1 MNRIITTLITLLLI
15 QLLVV
20 NKTYSSETKVKDCFE
35 KLNRAT
41 FALNMGLDK
50 VIFKPISKGYRK
62 LPSPIRTGTGNALS
76 NLSNLIT
83 IPNNILQGDF
93 GSAANNSARLLINTT
108 IGIAGIFDPANS
120 LGFEKREK
128 EDFGQSLG
136 VMGVGEGCYLVLPVL
151 GPSTVRDTLGSL
163 IAMNGGDVWH
173 NITVRDDEEYVKEF
187 KESDYWVS
195 RVTSG
200 VDFRAKNL
208 EAFDAMEKNSVDLYA
223 TVRSLYLQDRKKK
236 INNSGGK
243 TEAMDDG
250 DWDTLESINFRYEVF
265 KRNFFS
271 IIIGLILTNTS
282 WAKCFRFY

>member
-1 MNRIITTLITLLLI
+1 MKRILGILTVTLLI
-15 QLLVV
+15 QSLIV
-20 NKTYSSETKVKDCFE
+20 NKSFSDEVEVKDCFE
-35 KLNRAT
+35 KLNRVT

-50 VIFKPISKGYRK
+50 VIFKPVSKGYRK
-62 LPSPIRTGTGNALS
+62 LPSPIRTGTSNALS

-83 IPNNILQGDF
+83 IPNNLLQGDF

-108 IGIAGIFDPANS
+108 LGIAGIFDPANS
-120 LGFEKREK
+120 FGFEKRDK
-128 EDFGQSLG
+128 EDFGQTLG

-151 GPSTVRDTLGSL
+151 GPSTVRDTVGSL

-187 KESDYWVS
+187 KESDYWTS

-200 VDFRAKNL
+200 IDFRAKNL

-236 INNSGGK
+236 INNSNEK

-250 DWDTLESINFRYEVF
+250 DWDTLENQ
-265 KRNFFS
+265 
-271 IIIGLILTNTS
+271 
-282 WAKCFRFY
+282 